1 MANCLALQICACP
14 PHLLPNGEK
23 DIFKLAKNQKAGV
36 DFALFGFP
44 QIGNLMTPAQ
54 NHQASECC
62 IDLPAFSLKSH
73 AALLRIAA
81 WAPAGSKPSGL
92 SPNKTMD
99 DWSKLVQQIACD
111 DCTSTANYRLNQTVW
126 SCWKCFPTWSS
137 FLGTSL
143 PWINLPIHL
152 LHSQLVCQHM
162 FDFVCVLSPFQ
173 NKQCAGIQPYGIVV
187 DWQHKHI
194 LNLAKIGGLW

>member
-1 MANCLALQICACP
+1 MLHRSRPFLWNPTPHFFASLPGGRQCL
-14 PHLLPNGEK
+14 
-23 DIFKLAKNQKAGV
+23 
-36 DFALFGFP
+36 
-44 QIGNLMTPAQ
+44 
-54 NHQASECC
+54 
-62 IDLPAFSLKSH
+62 
-73 AALLRIAA
+73 
-81 WAPAGSKPSGL
+81 PSCL

-143 PWINLPIHL
+143 SWINLPIHL

-173 NKQCAGIQPYGIVV
+173 NKQCVGIQPYGIVV

-194 LNLAKIGGLW
+194 LNLAKIGRPLIVDMQPPTWGWSPRRDPSFKVFGHVFFLEFRIENKKQETWGYRIHVLHFLDCWFLRQSL